1 MNSGNKEDIGKTN
14 LDLDEM
20 SSKVLIKYKIKTK
33 KTMQPMLDKQKTSMV
48 MVKRQKLPENDSAN
62 QNYAIKFLVKQSKKS
77 NQPDDLSPTDSSP
90 FKNLAIFKRRKQSS
104 KFESI
109 DKIQIQSLID
119 SKSFESKVENKIEEN
134 VPVNENT
141 NLESKKPPSPTS
153 ASTITVQSG
162 IYSTEK
168 VTNPNVDNKENLQED
183 EDHKNI
189 EQNLNENEQPNNDQN
204 QIDNE
209 TTTTLKLFATSI
221 LIGLVAFIIIRM
233 AIF

>member
-153 ASTITVQSG
+153 ESTITVQSG
-162 IYSTEK
+162 I
-168 VTNPNVDNKENLQED
+168 TNPNVDNKENFQED

-189 EQNLNENEQPNNDQN
+189 EQNLNENERPNNEQN